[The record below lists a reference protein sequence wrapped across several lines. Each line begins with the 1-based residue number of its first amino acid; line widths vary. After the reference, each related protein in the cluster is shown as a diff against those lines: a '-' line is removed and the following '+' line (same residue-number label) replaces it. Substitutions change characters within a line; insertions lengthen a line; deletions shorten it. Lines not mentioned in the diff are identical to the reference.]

1 MTMEARFLGER
12 KKMQT
17 KRILSTISACAFCA
31 VVLTGFWGKTTS
43 LSDGETGNVSFESQ
57 GGVTLYGDVTIP
69 ETGTGPFPAMVLMHG
84 TGGRGHRQYSW
95 ANFFAENGIASINV
109 DYFTGRGY
117 EGGSPPGD
125 YHDVVDAM
133 KLIATHPKVDKDKIG
148 VMGWSNGAEI
158 ALESAI
164 VDENKGGGLTL
175 KAHVVFYPPCE
186 LTSVPGF
193 GPNHPIAVFL
203 GTKDYVAKVWQCEDM
218 VNKAISRDRKD
229 VRLIVYEGAYHGWDD
244 DHVTDHYD
252 HRNRHVQLV
261 PNADV
266 TAQSRKD
273 VMEFLRNTLIL
284 GTPGKKPSAA
294 SKGKAK
300 IKPDGCVDPS
310 FAALFPD
317 MCS

>member
-1 MTMEARFLGER
+1 MRTRRPAKAMIAGAVS
-12 KKMQT
+12 
-17 KRILSTISACAFCA
+17 ILM
-31 VVLTGFWGKTTS
+31 LTGFWGKTES

-84 TGGRGHRQYSW
+84 TGGRGYRQNSW
-95 ANFFAENGIASINV
+95 AEYFAKNGIASINV
-109 DYFTGRGY
+109 DYFSGRGY
-117 EGGSPPGD
+117 EPPGPPPGD

-133 KLIATHPKVDKDKIG
+133 KLIATHPEVDKDRIG

-164 VDENKGGGLTL
+164 VDESKGGGLTL

-203 GTKDYVAKVWQCEDM
+203 GTNDYVAKVWQCEDM
-218 VNKAISRDRKD
+218 VNKAISRDQKD

-244 DHVTDHYD
+244 NHVTDTYD
-252 HRNRHVQLV
+252 HRNRHVQLI
-261 PNADV
+261 PNEEV
-266 TAQSRKD
+266 TAKSRKD

-284 GTPGKKPSAA
+284 GKPGKKPTATSQGG
-294 SKGKAK
+294 GKV
-300 IKPDGCVDPS
+300 KPDGCVDPN
-310 FAALFPD
+310 FAALFPGL
-317 MCS
+317 CS

>member
-1 MTMEARFLGER
+1 MR
-12 KKMQT
+12 KNHPLT
-17 KRILSTISACAFCA
+17 VIGASAISIL
-31 VVLTGFWGKTTS
+31 VLTGFWGKTTS

-69 ETGTGPFPAMVLMHG
+69 ETGSGPFPAMVLMHG
-84 TGGRGHRQYSW
+84 TGGRGDRQYNW
-95 ANFFAENGIASINV
+95 AEFFAENGIASINV

-117 EGGSPPGD
+117 DGGSPPGD

-203 GTKDYVAKVWQCEDM
+203 GTNDYVAKVWQCEDM
-218 VNKAISRDRKD
+218 VNKAISRDGKD
-229 VRLIVYEGAYHGWDD
+229 VRLIVYEGAYHGWDGLYEVD
-244 DHVTDHYD
+244 KYD
-252 HRNRHVQLV
+252 HRNRHVRLV
-261 PNADV
+261 PDEKV

-284 GTPGKKPSAA
+284 GTPGKKPAVA

-300 IKPDGCVDPS
+300 IKPDGCVDPN